1 MAISKSNKRNSA
13 LTRHKLV
20 PRLYKRVDEQ
30 ITKIKIYDAMTYII
44 AFIAKELEAKRSV
57 SIDNFGTF
65 SIAQEFKIGVSDKP
79 YLVAKFAQADIVNK
93 ILKEK
98 KIGKSS

>member
-1 MAISKSNKRNSA
+1 M
-13 LTRHKLV
+13 
-20 PRLYKRVDEQ
+20 
-30 ITKIKIYDAMTYII
+30 KIYDAMTYII
-44 AFIAKELEAKRSV
+44 AFILKELEAKRSV

-65 SIAQEFKIGVSDKP
+65 STAQEFKIGISDKP
-79 YLVAKFAQADIVNK
+79 FLVVKFAQADIINK

>member
-1 MAISKSNKRNSA
+1 MAKPKSNERDKTLNK
-13 LTRHKLV
+13 LKLV
-20 PRLYKRVDEQ
+20 PRLYKRVDGQ
-30 ITKIKIYDAMTYII
+30 ISNVKIRDVIMYITAYI
-44 AFIAKELEAKRSV
+44 SRELEEKRSV

-65 SIAQEFKIGVSDKP
+65 SVAQEFKIGVSDKP

-98 KIGKSS
+98 KIGKDS